1 MTIIIPI
8 VAVTVIGLLCAVML
22 SVASSVMEVKV
33 DERVTQVRDCLP
45 GANCGACGYTGCD
58 GYAKAVVE
66 DGAKTN
72 LCVPGAEATAA
83 AVANVLGIE
92 AEETVKQV
100 AVVCCR
106 GDCEHTSTKYHYQ
119 GLDSCQGAKM
129 MFGGEGACIYGCF
142 GRGDCAE
149 VCPKEAI
156 SIQNGVAS
164 IDPISC
170 IGCGL
175 CAKTC
180 PNQVIKV
187 VEAASQVAVL
197 CNNKEPGIGARKAC
211 SNACIAC
218 RKCERECPEGAI
230 TVRNNLAT
238 IHYDKCVGCGDCAA
252 GCPTGAVQVRKLA
265 CAAQKTTS

>member
-8 VAVTVIGLLCAVML
+8 IVVTGIGLLCAVML

-33 DERVTQVRDCLP
+33 DERVEQVRACLP

-66 DGAKTN
+66 KGVKTN
-72 LCVPGAEATAA
+72 LCVPGADAVAA
-83 AVANVLGIE
+83 AVAEVLGVE
-92 AEETVKQV
+92 PEDVVEQV

-106 GDCEHTSTKYHYQ
+106 GDCDHTNKKYHYQ
-119 GLDSCQGAKM
+119 GLDSCKGAKM

-149 VCPKEAI
+149 VCPNEAI
-156 SIQNGVAS
+156 RITNGVAA
-164 IDPISC
+164 IDPTVC
-170 IGCGL
+170 TGCGL
-175 CAKTC
+175 CTKTC

-187 VEAASQVAVL
+187 VEAASTVAVL
-197 CNNKEPGIGARKAC
+197 CNNKEPGVGARKAC

-238 IHYDKCVGCGDCAA
+238 INYAKCVGCGDCAA
-252 GCPTGAVQVRKLA
+252 GCPTGAVQLKKQYCTL
-265 CAAQKTTS
+265 QKTL